1 MKIYI
6 NPRTIPISFVC
17 LVVLFFF
24 AVVLRVIDERWFMD
38 QFPVILI
45 SRNISHGIL
54 YFVSCNI
61 LTNEEPL
68 LSLWGLVSATLPMY
82 Q

>member
-54 YFVSCNI
+54 YLVSCII
-61 LTNEEPL
+61 LPNEEPL
-68 LSLWGLVSATLPMY
+68 LSL
-82 Q
+82 

>member
-1 MKIYI
+1 MKIYV
-6 NPRTIPISFVC
+6 NLRTILISFVF
-17 LVVLFFF
+17 LVVLFSL
-24 AVVLRVIDERWFMD
+24 AVLLRVIDMKWFMD
-38 QFPVILI
+38 QISAILI
-45 SRNISHGIL
+45 FGNISHGIL

-61 LTNEEPL
+61 LPNEVPL